1 MPLMPLVGGAV
12 VFFLLRP
19 TPPPVPPPPTKVEVL
34 RPAVAQALVEAAL
47 FEKGISRQR
56 ISISPGRLKVS
67 LPNGVGPAEVISFL
81 RGRLA
86 AVDARIKLSV
96 RTAEQGTWVEVWS
109 GGSKSLTLFLYR
121 PRVQPPQISV
131 VVDDLGLDLKAADA
145 IMEAGEPLT
154 LSLLPFRPH
163 TREVAERAHRR
174 GFEVM
179 IHLPMEPRGYP
190 LRDPGKGALLVSMER
205 EEIRRTV
212 RKLLQD
218 VPYARGANNHM
229 GSRFMEDPEK
239 VAVVMEELRKRG
251 LFFLDSLTTPHSQ
264 GLSLAQKMGLAAIGR
279 DVFLDNDQDE
289 EAFLKQWR
297 VLLRRA
303 RRRGRAVGICHPYP
317 STIRALREAL
327 HTLDGVELVP
337 LSWIVKGTTG

>member
-1 MPLMPLVGGAV
+1 MPFMPLVGGAV

-19 TPPPVPPPPTKVEVL
+19 TPPPAPPLPTKVEML

-86 AVDARIKLSV
+86 EVDARIKLSV

-109 GGSKSLTLFLYR
+109 GGRKSLTLFLYR

-131 VVDDLGLDLKAADA
+131 VVDDLGLDLKAAEA

-190 LRDPGKGALLVSMER
+190 LRDPGKGALLVSMEK